1 MKRKIFLFLFL
12 STINVM
18 PIFGEQ
24 NLLQRVKN
32 NPNEA
37 NKLCKKFRDF
47 NSKGISANDDVAIRE
62 VIKRKGF
69 DQLNA
74 EIYSVYAIGL
84 HCPDVF

>member
-1 MKRKIFLFLFL
+1 MKRKILLFLFL
-12 STINVM
+12 SAMNVI
-18 PIFGEQ
+18 PLFGEQ

-37 NKLCKKFRDF
+37 IKLCKKFRNF
-47 NSKGISANDDVAIRE
+47 NAKGISVNGDVAIKE
-62 VIKRKGF
+62 VVKKEGL

-84 HCPDVF
+84 HCPEVF

>member
-1 MKRKIFLFLFL
+1 MKRQIFLFLFL
-12 STINVM
+12 SAINVI
-18 PIFGEQ
+18 PLFGEQ

-37 NKLCKKFRDF
+37 IKLCRKFRNF
-47 NSKGISANDDVAIRE
+47 NAKGISVNGDVAIRE
-62 VIKRKGF
+62 VVKKEGF

-84 HCPDVF
+84 HCPEVF

>member
-1 MKRKIFLFLFL
+1 MKRNLLLLFL
-12 STINVM
+12 STVNIM

-37 NKLCKKFRDF
+37 IKLCERFRDF
-47 NSKGISANDDVAIRE
+47 NSKGISVSDDRAIKE

-74 EIYSVYAIGL
+74 EIYSVYAVGL
-84 HCPDVF
+84 HCPEVF

>member
-1 MKRKIFLFLFL
+1 MKKNFFLFLFL
-12 STINVM
+12 STINIM
-18 PIFGEQ
+18 PIIGEQ

-37 NKLCKKFRDF
+37 IKICKKFRNF
-47 NSKGISANDDVAIRE
+47 NAKDISAYEDEAIRE

-69 DQLNA
+69 DRLNA

>member
-1 MKRKIFLFLFL
+1 MKRRFFLFLFL
-12 STINVM
+12 STINIM

-37 NKLCKKFRDF
+37 IKLCKIFRGF
-47 NSKGISANDDVAIRE
+47 NAKGISASNEVAIRE

>member
-12 STINVM
+12 SAINVI
-18 PIFGEQ
+18 PLFGEQ

-37 NKLCKKFRDF
+37 IKLCKKFR
-47 NSKGISANDDVAIRE
+47 NLNAKGISVNGDVAIKE
-62 VIKRKGF
+62 VVKKEGF

-84 HCPDVF
+84 HCPEVF

>member
-1 MKRKIFLFLFL
+1 MKKIFLFLFL
-12 STINVM
+12 STINIM

-37 NKLCKKFRDF
+37 IKLCEKLKDF
-47 NSKGISANDDVAIRE
+47 NAKDILASDDV
-62 VIKRKGF
+62 VIKEVAKKKGL

-74 EIYSVYAIGL
+74 EIYIVYAIGL
-84 HCPDVF
+84 HCPQVK

>member
-1 MKRKIFLFLFL
+1 MKRKILLFLFL
-12 STINVM
+12 SAMNVI
-18 PIFGEQ
+18 PLFGEQ

-37 NKLCKKFRDF
+37 IKVCKKFRTF
-47 NSKGISANDDVAIRE
+47 NAKGISANDDVAIRE
-62 VIKRKGF
+62 VSKRKGF

-74 EIYSVYAIGL
+74 EIYAVYAIGL

>member
-1 MKRKIFLFLFL
+1 MKRKILLFLFL
-12 STINVM
+12 SAMNVI
-18 PIFGEQ
+18 PLFGEQ

-37 NKLCKKFRDF
+37 IKLCKKFRNF
-47 NSKGISANDDVAIRE
+47 NAKGISVNGDIAIKE
-62 VIKRKGF
+62 VVKKKGF

-84 HCPDVF
+84 HCPEVF

>member
-1 MKRKIFLFLFL
+1 MKKYYFLFLFL
-12 STINVM
+12 STIN
-18 PIFGEQ
+18 ITSILGEQ

-37 NKLCKKFRDF
+37 IKLCRRFRDF
-47 NSKGISANDDVAIRE
+47 NSKNISANDDLAIKE
-62 VIKRKGF
+62 VMKKKGF

-74 EIYSVYAIGL
+74 EIYSVYVIGI